1 MRSPIRKVMDVTVV
15 FLVAVYLAP
24 IYWIT
29 LTSVKPM
36 SEINSKTPVWF
47 FEPTSDHYI
56 EAFERFEFGKA
67 LFNSSVI
74 VFSATL
80 ITMILALLSA
90 YALARMKLRGADVL
104 SLFILSLR
112 FMPGVVIAMPYY
124 LMFLKA
130 GMIDSHIG
138 MIIVYVGYGLPFA
151 VWILRGFL
159 IDLPKDI
166 EEAARLDGL
175 GWLAVIRRIILPLS
189 GPGIAVTTIFTFVFN
204 WNEYLF
210 ALYLTQADAVTLPI
224 QIAKMIDAY
233 TVLWGTISASVVMQL
248 VPMII
253 VVFLLQRHM
262 IRGLALGAVK

>member
-1 MRSPIRKVMDVTVV
+1 LDIAAV
-15 FLVAVYLAP
+15 FIIAIYLAP
-24 IYWIT
+24 IYWIS

-36 SEINSKTPVWF
+36 QDINSKIPVWTF
-47 FEPTSDHYI
+47 KPTLEHYV
-56 EAFERFEFGKA
+56 EAFVRFEFDKA
-67 LFNSSVI
+67 LINSSII
-74 VFSATL
+74 VFSATF
-80 ITMILALLSA
+80 ITMVLALLSA
-90 YALARMKLRGADVL
+90 YALARMKLRGADIL

-112 FMPGVVIAMPYY
+112 FMPAVVIAMPYY
-124 LMFLKA
+124 LMFLKV
-130 GMIDSHIG
+130 GLIDVHIG

-151 VWILRGFL
+151 VWLMRGFFL
-159 IDLPKDI
+159 DLPKEI

-175 GWLAVIRRIILPLS
+175 GWMSIIWRIILPLS
-189 GPGIAVTTIFTFVFN
+189 GPGIAVTAIFTFVFN

-248 VPMII
+248 VPMVI